1 MRGHLKGVTSF
12 DMPQPPT
19 ERQLSPRKYIFIL
32 WFTFLTAM
40 ASIPAYY
47 RMFTGFQ
54 IWDDEGAL
62 MVTVKQYLSG
72 MKLYNQV
79 SVPYGPVY
87 YFYNWALRT
96 LSGTPLTHDVVR
108 MSSLLPWLLTAFV
121 SAWIVFRLTDSQL
134 LASIAHLL
142 VFFTLSRFFPNEPGH
157 PQELCALLLVCLVAS
172 GVLASTPRW
181 RSLGMIL
188 LGAFPAALI
197 LVKVNIGTFGFLATS
212 LAILAHSRKTP
223 LSRLSFNAIGAACV
237 FLPAILMKAHWGDP
251 RARLFAVLVTVSMVA
266 VLLVLFKVP
275 RACCFPF
282 RDSLITIAAF
292 LSAFIALILV
302 LKAQGVAL
310 TRMLHAL
317 LLDNLGPYVVH
328 GSWYIP
334 LPFPPGRR
342 WYFWTIGGLVLAGY
356 SCWSASEKERR
367 EKYLPILKL
376 LLAFLLVVVCLFK
389 VSRFDFVLFVF
400 LPPLCWIV
408 LFGRSEKDSEPYA
421 FPRTLLCT
429 VTVIQMLY
437 AYPIAGSQFH
447 FVQTLPAIVA
457 MICLGDVLAWQ
468 QKRLRTLNPL
478 ILRTTAAT
486 LLLCVA
492 ASYIVIARRARK
504 DYNALPSLQLPSSGR
519 IHLPETQAQDY
530 RWLVR
535 QLDDHCDVFVGFPEL
550 PSLHIWTKKDPL
562 DGMQMNDW
570 MLYTSGQQQMAV
582 SAVLSEHPNACAIYN
597 PRLVDFWN
605 RTHQDLG
612 QLPLVR
618 YLHENFKI
626 AGTSNQFSFLVR
638 NKRDLT
644 IASDP

>member
-1 MRGHLKGVTSF
+1 
-12 DMPQPPT
+12 MPQPPT
-19 ERQLSPRKYIFIL
+19 ERQLSPNKYAFIL

-62 MVTVKQYLSG
+62 MVTVKQYLGG
-72 MKLYNQV
+72 MKLYNQI

-134 LASIAHLL
+134 LASVTHLV
-142 VFFTLSRFFPNEPGH
+142 VFLTLSSFFPHEPGH
-157 PQELCALLLVCLVAS
+157 PQELCILLLVCLVAS
-172 GVLASTPRW
+172 GVLAATPRW

-188 LGAFPAALI
+188 LGGLTAALL
-197 LVKVNIGTFGFLATS
+197 LVKVNIGTFAFLSTS
-212 LAILAHSRKTP
+212 LAILAHSRKTR

-237 FLPAILMKAHWGDP
+237 FLPVILMKAHWGDP
-251 RARLFAVLVTVSMVA
+251 AVRLFAFLVTVSMLT

-275 RACCFPF
+275 RAFCFPF

-292 LSAFIALILV
+292 LSTFIALISV
-302 LKAQGVAL
+302 LKVQDVAL

-317 LLDNLGPYVVH
+317 LLDNIGPYVVH
-328 GSWYIP
+328 GSWYVP
-334 LPFPPGRR
+334 LPFPIGRR
-342 WYFWTIGGLVLAGY
+342 WYFWATGGLVLAGY

-367 EKYLPILKL
+367 ENYLPILKL
-376 LLAFLLVVVCLFK
+376 ALAFLIVVLCLFK
-389 VSRFDFVLFVF
+389 VVLRFEFVLFVV
-400 LPPLCWIV
+400 LPPLCWMV
-408 LFGRSEKDSEPYA
+408 LFGHPEKDSGPYA

-429 VTVIQMLY
+429 VTVLQMLY

-447 FVQTLPAIVA
+447 LVQTLPVIVA

-468 QKRLRTLNPL
+468 QKRLRTLNPV

-486 LLLCVA
+486 LLLCVV
-492 ASYIVIARRARK
+492 ASYIVIARSERK
-504 DYNALPSLQLPSSGR
+504 DYDSLPSLQLPGSGR
-519 IHLPETQAQDY
+519 IHLPEVQAQDY

-535 QLDDHCDVFVGFPEL
+535 QLDDHCDVFVGFPEV
-550 PSLHIWTKKDPL
+550 PSLHLWTKKDPL

-570 MLYTSGQQQMAV
+570 MLYASGPQQMAV
-582 SAVLSEHPNACAIYN
+582 SAALSEHPNACEIYN
-597 PRLVDFWN
+597 PTLVDFWN
-605 RTHQDLG
+605 RSHQDLEP
-612 QLPLVR
+612 LPLVR
-618 YLHENFKI
+618 YLHKNFKI
-626 AGTSNQFSFLVR
+626 VGASGQFSFLVR
-638 NKRDLT
+638 NERDLT
-644 IASDP
+644 LASDP